1 MGKQYRVTAPY
12 VTLTQRYV
20 DGDRIVGLGV
30 DALVDGDAIPDWQ
43 LKHHLDNG
51 LIEECPDPTAA
62 PSQGPSA
69 PPAPADDKPPVE
81 RPAPVPAGRPGP
93 AEPPAG
99 NAPKADWVEHAVTR
113 GEDRGKAEG
122 MSKEQLVGKYGKRG

>member
-30 DALVDGDAIPDWQ
+30 DALVDGDAIPAWQ

-51 LIEECPDPTAA
+51 LIEECPDPKAA

-69 PPAPADDKPPVE
+69 PPDPEPPRAPNPAPAGPVALDE
-81 RPAPVPAGRPGP
+81 PAAPAQ
-93 AEPPAG
+93 
-99 NAPKADWVEHAVTR
+99 NAPKADWVEYAVAR

>member
-20 DGDRIVGLGV
+20 DGDRVVGLGV
-30 DALVDGDAIPDWQ
+30 DSLVDGDAIPDWQ
-43 LKHHLDNG
+43 LKHHLDSG

-69 PPAPADDKPPVE
+69 PPDPEPPRTP
-81 RPAPVPAGRPGP
+81 RPDAEPVPAARPD
-93 AEPPAG
+93 PPAV
-99 NAPKADWVEHAVTR
+99 NQPKADWVDYAVAS
-113 GEDRGKAEG
+113 GESRAAAEA